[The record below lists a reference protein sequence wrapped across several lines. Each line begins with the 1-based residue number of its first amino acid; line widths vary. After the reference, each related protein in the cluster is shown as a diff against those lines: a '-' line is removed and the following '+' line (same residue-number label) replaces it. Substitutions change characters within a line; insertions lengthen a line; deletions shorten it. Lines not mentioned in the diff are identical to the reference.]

1 MKTMVTLGEILIEL
15 NAVTSGPLR
24 HVNYFEKHV
33 AGSEANYC
41 VAFVRL
47 GNNCVYIGRVGR
59 DEFGH
64 NAIEWLRGKGVNV
77 DHVKFD
83 DNPTGIFF
91 VQRDYPVPLHS
102 ESIYYRK
109 GSAGSRLSPEDV
121 DENLVRGGDLVHS
134 TGITLAISS
143 SARDSVFK
151 AFSLNG
157 NRSFDTNIRLKLWTP
172 EEARTTIMKLLKD
185 YPVKYLI
192 TDVDD
197 SRILVGESDPDR
209 ASAILREYAEVVVMK
224 QGPKGASLY
233 HDGGKY
239 FSPGYSVPVEDVTGA
254 GDALGGTFLSLVM
267 SGFSMEKALDYAIV
281 SSTLNVMI
289 RGDQENLPG
298 LSEIEAF
305 LKEMDKK

>member
-1 MKTMVTLGEILIEL
+1 MVTLGEILIEL

-41 VAFVRL
+41 VAFIRL
-47 GNNCVYIGRVGR
+47 GNGCTYIGRVGR
-59 DEFGH
+59 DEFGY

-77 DHVKFD
+77 EHVKLD
-83 DNPTGIFF
+83 ENPTGLFF
-91 VQRDYPVPLHS
+91 IQRNYPVPLHS

-109 GSAGSRLSPEDV
+109 GSAGSKLSPEDV
-121 DENLVRGGDLVHS
+121 KEDVVRGADLVHS
-134 TGITLAISS
+134 TGITLAISN
-143 SARDSVFK
+143 SARDAVFK
-151 AFSLNG
+151 AFSLNER
-157 NRSFDTNIRLKLWTP
+157 RSFDTNIRLKLWTP
-172 EEARTTIMKLLKD
+172 EEARSAIMKLLRD

-197 SRILVGESDPDR
+197 SRILVGETDPDR
-209 ASAILREYAEVVVMK
+209 ASTLLKEYAEVIIMK
-224 QGPKGASLY
+224 QGPRGASLY
-233 HDGGKY
+233 HDGGRY

-254 GDALGGTFLSLVM
+254 GDALGGTFLSLVA
-267 SGFSMEKALDYAIV
+267 SGFSLEKALDYAIV

-298 LSEIEAF
+298 LPEIETF
-305 LKEMDKK
+305 LREMDKK